1 MVMWLLLIAVGIV
14 MILLGVFIQ
23 AAKILIWLGIILAVF
38 SVIMWIVRSVAS
50 AGSQPSR
57 DVASILFSIL
67 EPNLQK
73 VGVGFAPQNQ
83 PRHLFSEIQGQTL
96 LFRQTLHSR

>member
-50 AGSQPSR
+50 AGRQP
-57 DVASILFSIL
+57 
-67 EPNLQK
+67 
-73 VGVGFAPQNQ
+73 
-83 PRHLFSEIQGQTL
+83 
-96 LFRQTLHSR
+96 

>member
-1 MVMWLLLIAVGIV
+1 MWLLLIAVGIV

-50 AGSQPSR
+50 AGRQP
-57 DVASILFSIL
+57 
-67 EPNLQK
+67 
-73 VGVGFAPQNQ
+73 
-83 PRHLFSEIQGQTL
+83 
-96 LFRQTLHSR
+96 